1 MNLKAIAE
9 AYARRIMRN
18 EITIEEVPASLK
30 AQVTEILDK

>member
-18 EITIEEVPASLK
+18 EITIDEVPANLK
-30 AQVTEILDK
+30 AQVIEILDK

>member
-18 EITIEEVPASLK
+18 EITIEAVPANLK
-30 AQVTEILDK
+30 AQVIEILDK

>member
-18 EITIEEVPASLK
+18 EITIDEVPASLK
-30 AQVTEILDK
+30 AQVIEISEK

>member
-18 EITIEEVPASLK
+18 EITIDEVPASLK

>member
-18 EITIEEVPASLK
+18 EITIEEVPTSLK
-30 AQVTEILDK
+30 AQVIEILEK

>member
-30 AQVTEILDK
+30 AQVIKILDK

>member
-18 EITIEEVPASLK
+18 EITIDEVPASLK
-30 AQVTEILDK
+30 AQVIEILDK

>member
-18 EITIEEVPASLK
+18 EITIEAVPVSLK
-30 AQVTEILDK
+30 TEVLEILDK

>member
-18 EITIEEVPASLK
+18 EITIDKVPASLK
-30 AQVTEILDK
+30 AQVIEILDK

>member
-1 MNLKAIAE
+1 MNHKAIAE

-30 AQVTEILDK
+30 AQVLEILDK

>member
-18 EITIEEVPASLK
+18 EIIIDEVPASLK
-30 AQVTEILDK
+30 AQVIEILDK

>member
-18 EITIEEVPASLK
+18 EITIDEVPANLK
-30 AQVTEILDK
+30 TQVLEILDK

>member
-30 AQVTEILDK
+30 AQVLERLEK

>member
-30 AQVTEILDK
+30 AQITEILEK